1 MNPIETYKLN
11 SKLETE
17 SKLEVDV
24 PVRNTNEDVPTSLR
38 SAETLHTLPDNP
50 SKANDKKKTFTS
62 NFEQEKYY
70 RHLND
75 NIKVRKAMIETVLI
89 WFCGYFFGFLLGFQ
103 F

>member
-17 SKLEVDV
+17 SKDLIKEDLDT
-24 PVRNTNEDVPTSLR
+24 NNEDVPTSLR
-38 SAETLHTLPDNP
+38 SAATLHPLKDNLPDKN
-50 SKANDKKKTFTS
+50 NKTFTS

-75 NIKVRKAMIETVLI
+75 NVKVRQAMIETVLI